1 MTQRHQARRII
12 GADRAKA
19 KGGTIA
25 QYDDPLDVAG
35 TSLDSDCLA
44 GAPHDLS

>member
-19 KGGTIA
+19 QGGTIA
-25 QYDDPLDVAG
+25 QCDDPLDVAG
-35 TSLDSDCLA
+35 KSLDSDGLA